1 MEEESVMNGL
11 TTRGRGSEPRSVLR
25 DLGSLHRGI
34 DALFDEVFG
43 NRAVE
48 PVADWAPRVETY
60 VKNDTLYIRADLPG
74 IDPSNVDIQV
84 EGDVMTLRG
93 ERKEEHQET
102 SYREVVYGR
111 FERRVRVPDG
121 TDPEKITANYTNGV
135 LEISVPLAKPVTK
148 KVTVN
153 VSNGQSA
160 NA

>member
-1 MEEESVMNGL
+1 MNGL
-11 TTRGRGSEPRSVLR
+11 TTRGRASEPRSAIR
-25 DLGSLHRGI
+25 NLGSLPFGI

-43 NRAVE
+43 NRTVE

-60 VKNDTLYIRADLPG
+60 VKNDTLHIRADLPG
-74 IDPSNVDIQV
+74 IDPSKVDIQV
-84 EGDVMTLRG
+84 EGDVMTVRG
-93 ERKEEHQET
+93 ERKEEHQEA

-135 LEISVPLAKPVTK
+135 LEIAVPLAKPVTK
-148 KVTVN
+148 KVSVN
-153 VSNGQSA
+153 VTNGQSA